1 MDLLSRR
8 EHSRFELTRKLHERK
23 FEADV
28 IKATLDKL
36 EADHLLSDV
45 RFTEAY
51 IKMRSGRGFGP
62 VRIEQELLERGVNDF
77 IIHDMLKNQNWH
89 WKEVIAY
96 EQHKKFKQMPKDF
109 TEKAK
114 QSQFLYYR
122 GFTPE
127 QINAVFRGG

>member
-1 MDLLSRR
+1 MDLLARR
-8 EHSRFELTRKLHERK
+8 EHSRCELTRKLRERE

-28 IKATLDKL
+28 IKATLDTL

-62 VRIEQELLERGVNDF
+62 VRIEQELLERGVSDS
-77 IIHDMLKNQNWH
+77 IIHDVLKNQHWH
-89 WKEVIAY
+89 WQEVIAY
-96 EQHKKFKQMPKDF
+96 EQHKKFKRLPKDF

-122 GFTPE
+122 GFTLE
-127 QINAVFRGG
+127 QINAVFRGK